1 MKDVVLFSVTK
12 IVDDDT
18 GIWAG
23 CDYDF
28 SITAAGLRHCEHIT
42 PEAVEQLRK
51 MANAAID
58 SMTKKEPDIVFGMTD
73 IKRLTT

>member
-1 MKDVVLFSVTK
+1 MKDVVLFSVTYV
-12 IVDDDT
+12 VDDDT

-28 SITAAGLRHCEHIT
+28 SITAAGMRHGEHIS
-42 PEAVEQLRK
+42 PEAVEAIRK

-58 SMTKKEPDIVFGMTD
+58 AMTSKKPDMPSGMSD
-73 IKRLTT
+73 AKKLTP